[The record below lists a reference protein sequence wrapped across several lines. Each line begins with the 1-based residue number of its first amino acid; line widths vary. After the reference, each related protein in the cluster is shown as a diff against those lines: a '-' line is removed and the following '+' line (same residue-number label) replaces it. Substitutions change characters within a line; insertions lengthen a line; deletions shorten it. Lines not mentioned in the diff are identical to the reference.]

1 MVYVPPATG
10 FPPGAMR
17 VSGKGTMQWGTQITG
32 KGEQNTN
39 KRKLL
44 YNIWRLRGLAI
55 KRPNVRRWVQSRRIR
70 RTTWS
75 GR

>member
-10 FPPGAMR
+10 FPPRSDEGF
-17 VSGKGTMQWGTQITG
+17 GKRDNAVGTQITG